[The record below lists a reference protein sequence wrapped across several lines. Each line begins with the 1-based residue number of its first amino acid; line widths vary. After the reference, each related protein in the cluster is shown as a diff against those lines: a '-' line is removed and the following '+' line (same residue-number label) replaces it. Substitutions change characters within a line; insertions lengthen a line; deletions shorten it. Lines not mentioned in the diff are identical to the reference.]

1 MLFRSTTKYLRDKK
15 NIYVIS
21 VMKEKNIILTARIM
35 SNLEAPGKV
44 TSISLEKLFTIADVL
59 DVPPAYLLSADII
72 PEDRLIT
79 K

>member
-1 MLFRSTTKYLRDKK
+1 MSELGERLSKLRRDKGMTQEEL
-15 NIYVIS
+15 S
-21 VMKEKNIILTARIM
+21 VLIGMSRTHL